1 MAAASTQLKKQYYIT
16 MIKTEIEIDGVKYT
30 IRAQT
35 GKILKKTIRDLK
47 KLHKNKE
54 DKDAI

>member
-1 MAAASTQLKKQYYIT
+1 
-16 MIKTEIEIDGVKYT
+16 MIKTSIEIDGIKYT

-54 DKDAI
+54 DNNGI